1 MLNLETIY
9 DDYLERL
16 QEERKELYKGYEKWF
31 SGSSAGSCYKKQWYK
46 VNEFEAEPFDART
59 KRLLRLGT
67 IVHADFE
74 KAIQEAEPQDNVKV
88 LLEHEVKIPELSIIG
103 HLDHCL
109 LRNDGKNTE
118 IYISDLKT
126 LAQYSWTSKFG
137 RNAKKASI
145 NSVQQSFGHYE
156 LQVATYALG
165 ILKEVMADD
174 LADFN
179 TSKINFD
186 IEQILHNISINI
198 IWYSKNDSKMKTTE
212 ISTDALHAALAY
224 WNDLNSFI
232 NEDNFIETIPPNGA
246 VGVPMQDWEC
256 RYCQYSKICK
266 GS

>member
-16 QEERKELYKGYEKWF
+16 QEERKELYKGYERWF

-46 VNEFEAEPFDART
+46 INTYEAEPFDART

-67 IVHADFE
+67 IVHTDFE

-88 LLEHEVKIPELSIIG
+88 LLDHEVKIPELNIIG

-145 NSVQQSFGHYE
+145 NSEQQSFGHYE
-156 LQVATYALG
+156 
-165 ILKEVMADD
+165 
-174 LADFN
+174 
-179 TSKINFD
+179 
-186 IEQILHNISINI
+186 
-198 IWYSKNDSKMKTTE
+198 
-212 ISTDALHAALAY
+212 
-224 WNDLNSFI
+224 
-232 NEDNFIETIPPNGA
+232 
-246 VGVPMQDWEC
+246 
-256 RYCQYSKICK
+256 
-266 GS
+266 